1 MKKININQTENSIMM
16 GLQEALSYA
25 EGNTKAKK
33 HVIKVSSIDVHR
45 ARAKLGLTQKAFA
58 STFGVSIST
67 IQNWEQ
73 GRRTPSGAAKVL
85 LNVIEISPDTVK
97 QALYSSSH

>member
-1 MKKININQTENSIMM
+1 MEKTNLNQTENSIMV
-16 GLQEALSYA
+16 GLQEALSYV
-25 EGNTKAKK
+25 EGHTKAKK
-33 HVIKVSSIDVHR
+33 HVIKVPTVDVHK
-45 ARAKLGLTQKAFA
+45 ARAKLGLTQEAFA

-85 LNVIEISPDTVK
+85 LNIIEISPDTVK
-97 QALYSSSH
+97 QALHSISH

>member
-1 MKKININQTENSIMM
+1 MKKINLNQSENSIML

-25 EGNTKAKK
+25 EGTTKAKK
-33 HVIKVSSIDVHR
+33 HVIKVPAVDVHR
-45 ARAKLGLTQKAFA
+45 ARAKLGLTQEVFA

-73 GRRTPSGAAKVL
+73 GRRKPSGAAKVL
-85 LNVIEISPDTVK
+85 LNVIEISPETVK
-97 QALYSSSH
+97 QALYNALH